1 MNYKIV
7 RLLNPVLTPKET
19 DLAYFTRKSTVV
31 DTQGY
36 DEPNRHDMI
45 NRNGATHRSNFQLV
59 TESYRKLTNSAS
71 VSGYDSFVT
80 SLCALGQFAT
90 AMTVRLVFPS
100 QFVQNTRWISYGP
113 LVTFSSGKGIARIL
127 PFETTSLWQN
137 VKTDGQG
144 WVRHDYANSRA
155 GWIVDPC
162 GFSLADPFCL
172 KYLFHTNLQ
181 NTQFLNCF
189 SHF

>member
-1 MNYKIV
+1 
-7 RLLNPVLTPKET
+7 
-19 DLAYFTRKSTVV
+19 VV

-100 QFVQNTRWISYGP
+100 QFVQNTR
-113 LVTFSSGKGIARIL
+113 
-127 PFETTSLWQN
+127 
-137 VKTDGQG
+137 
-144 WVRHDYANSRA
+144 
-155 GWIVDPC
+155 
-162 GFSLADPFCL
+162 
-172 KYLFHTNLQ
+172 
-181 NTQFLNCF
+181 
-189 SHF
+189 